1 MEMML
6 PQFSSPSV
14 IWVPCLPDYEN
25 GKFIPVYNLSNI
37 PSSLQEKVPSL
48 PRGGI
53 KYKLWRHDEDS
64 KLRELVQELGIKKW
78 AKIATELNS
87 VFNNGR
93 KGKNCRERWNNHL
106 DPEINKGEW
115 TFEEDLILLE
125 KHREMG
131 RKWSVIA
138 KLFKGRTENSVKNR
152 WNTLIKSTK
161 TTLGNTPS
169 EVAAGYLISHLSGLV
184 HEKKEE

>member
-1 MEMML
+1 MIV
-6 PQFSSPSV
+6 PNFSSVSV
-14 IWVPCLPDYEN
+14 IWVPCVPDYEN
-25 GKFIPVYNLSNI
+25 GKFVPVYNLSNI
-37 PSSLQEKVPSL
+37 PSSLQEKVPTL

-53 KYKLWRHDEDS
+53 KSKQWRHDEDS

-87 VFNNGR
+87 AFNNGR

-115 TFEEDLILLE
+115 SYEEDLVLLQ
-125 KHREMG
+125 KHKELG

-138 KLFKGRTENSVKNR
+138 KQFKGRTENSVKNR

-161 TTLGNTPS
+161 TTLGNTPND
-169 EVAAGYLISHLSGLV
+169 VAANYLITHLTGLV
-184 HEKKEE
+184 VKIET